1 VEENEGYEVLVNHDS
16 ERNVYKKIVLK
27 DGVVVGMILVN
38 EIEKAGIIFH
48 LMRNRVD
55 VKSFKQKLIS
65 EDFGL
70 VSFPEQL
77 RKSLFM
83 K

>member
-1 VEENEGYEVLVNHDS
+1 M
-16 ERNVYKKIVLK
+16 LK

-48 LMRNRVD
+48 LMKNRVD
-55 VKSFKQKLIS
+55 VESFKQNLLS

-70 VSFPEQL
+70 VSLPEKL
-77 RKSLFM
+77 RRGIFLGN
-83 K
+83 